1 MDGLNEQQELRSQT
15 GDLDAEAGA
24 SASRAGAP
32 GSPRDLSGAHNWTPN
47 IPKHNWTP
55 KHKAWHTLPEK
66 LARRVLQACWQE
78 WETTVMKATCMGAC
92 GEVSQARTAAR
103 WKECRGR

>member
-32 GSPRDLSGAHNWTPN
+32 GSPRDLSGAHSWTPD
-47 IPKHNWTP
+47 IPGV
-55 KHKAWHTLPEK
+55 WHTLPEK